1 MHHAYENNG
10 ITAKSPGSAS
20 PTSLGRHFS
29 GEEKIMIESRYQE
42 LLAAELRMSACGCGG
57 VCRVCQNEP
66 RPGSE
71 EERIEFE
78 EELSAMN

>member
-1 MHHAYENNG
+1 MMIERP
-10 ITAKSPGSAS
+10 TPGSAS
-20 PTSLGRHFS
+20 PTSQGHHHS
-29 GEEKIMIESRYQE
+29 GEEKIMVESRYQE

-57 VCRVCQNEP
+57 ACRACQNEP

-78 EELSAMN
+78 EELSARN

>member
-1 MHHAYENNG
+1 
-10 ITAKSPGSAS
+10 
-20 PTSLGRHFS
+20 
-29 GEEKIMIESRYQE
+29 MIESRYQE

-57 VCRVCQNEP
+57 ACRACQNEP

-78 EELSAMN
+78 EELSARN

>member
-1 MHHAYENNG
+1 
-10 ITAKSPGSAS
+10 
-20 PTSLGRHFS
+20 
-29 GEEKIMIESRYQE
+29 MIESRYQE

-78 EELSAMN
+78 EELSARN